1 MTCTSSPGSA
11 PALPRTAEGPDLL
24 GTVRLLAAATPDVA
38 AIVDLS
44 TGATTTW
51 AVLQRAADAT
61 SRQLADLGVRPG
73 DRVGVQLP
81 NWAEFFVF
89 SLATLQMG
97 AIVVPILPALGPRE
111 VGRMIAAA
119 GVRVL
124 ACAASFRGHRPAD
137 ALPDAARLAEDAGL
151 GWPLRHVLTVRGEA
165 DPTHD
170 GHWAAQAW
178 TPTPP
183 QPTATPTTAPP
194 SPHPTALAPD
204 RPAQIVF
211 TSGSTGRPKA
221 VVQGWTE
228 LGLVTDMLVSHLG
241 LTRADRILG
250 ASPVAHQT
258 GFICN
263 MLLSWRL
270 GIPVVLQDVWDP
282 ARAAREAIGV
292 HRVTYVQGAT
302 TFLIDLA
309 AAYEHDAT
317 LPAPDSLRLFVTIG
331 TPAPEAQL
339 RRAAGVLDAAVLAA
353 YGSSEICLGTV
364 SSPSDPPEWAWGS
377 AGRPMPGVE
386 LRIVDGRGRPLPT
399 GADGA
404 LLVRSP
410 TMFRGYLGDERATRA
425 AFDAQGWFRTGD
437 LAHVDA
443 DGMLHLTGRE
453 SDLVNRGGEKVP
465 VAEVEG
471 VLLARP
477 DVAETAVVAQPDPR
491 LGERACA
498 FVVPRPGAP
507 RPTLADVRAWLEQT
521 GITRL
526 YWPEDVVVADALP
539 RSATG
544 KIDRRRLRE
553 LAAQRV
559 REPRVQGRGPR
570 A

>member
-1 MTCTSSPGSA
+1 T
-11 PALPRTAEGPDLL
+11 
-24 GTVRLLAAATPDVA
+24 
-38 AIVDLS
+38 
-44 TGATTTW
+44 
-51 AVLQRAADAT
+51 
-61 SRQLADLGVRPG
+61 
-73 DRVGVQLP
+73 
-81 NWAEFFVF
+81 
-89 SLATLQMG
+89 
-97 AIVVPILPALGPRE
+97 
-111 VGRMIAAA
+111 
-119 GVRVL
+119 
-124 ACAASFRGHRPAD
+124 
-137 ALPDAARLAEDAGL
+137 
-151 GWPLRHVLTVRGEA
+151 
-165 DPTHD
+165 
-170 GHWAAQAW
+170 
-178 TPTPP
+178 
-183 QPTATPTTAPP
+183 
-194 SPHPTALAPD
+194 

-282 ARAAREAIGV
+282 ARAAREAIGA

-331 TPAPEAQL
+331 TPAPEPQL
-339 RRAAGVLDAAVLAA
+339 RRAAGVLNAAVLAA

-477 DVAETAVVAQPDPR
+477 GVAEAAVVAQPDPR

-507 RPTLADVRAWLEQT
+507 RPTLADVRAWLEQA

-553 LAAQRV
+553 LAAQRA
-559 REPRVQGRGPR
+559 REPRVQGPGPRVQGSGPR